1 MLQLRGMER
10 WGDSALQE
18 SDELYAMWKELL
30 QIADPKAFDAQL
42 RKIGNYKFEQFEA
55 IPLFNVFIE
64 VVIDPKIV
72 ADWLFSGWDGG
83 DIGDTWLIKACTQEK
98 PCK

>member
-1 MLQLRGMER
+1 MLQLRDMER

-72 ADWLFSGWDGG
+72 ADWLFSG
-83 DIGDTWLIKACTQEK
+83 
-98 PCK
+98 